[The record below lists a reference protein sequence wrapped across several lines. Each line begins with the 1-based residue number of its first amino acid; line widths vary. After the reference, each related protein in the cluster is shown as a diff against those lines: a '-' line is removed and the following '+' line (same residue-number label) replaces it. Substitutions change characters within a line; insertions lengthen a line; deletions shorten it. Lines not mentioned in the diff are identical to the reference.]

1 VSLSPARAV
10 HSHGVCPP
18 VEEGENLRASLLSAL
33 CASRSYGA
41 TLKHAGEISCSC
53 PSHGAQAAGAPD
65 GAGAGSC
72 AGGQLLMAFTGAG
85 ADAKAGTCV
94 GDQLVAGAAA
104 GGAGADAVPITLRG
118 ACLICGTIA
127 GAYAA
132 MLPGIGAFGIP
143 VLMYCGA
150 RW

>member
-1 VSLSPARAV
+1 
-10 HSHGVCPP
+10 
-18 VEEGENLRASLLSAL
+18 
-33 CASRSYGA
+33 
-41 TLKHAGEISCSC
+41 
-53 PSHGAQAAGAPD
+53 
-65 GAGAGSC
+65 
-72 AGGQLLMAFTGAG
+72 MAFTGAG